1 MHINVNGKGLFT
13 QKFISQNIN
22 THTHTHSL
30 IYIHTSTLQLT
41 SERDDSIPLE
51 PANWDVLKDGY
62 MKRSSSMLDWEE
74 EGEGDSSSLGDSP
87 SSDCPNE
94 EEYT

>member
-1 MHINVNGKGLFT
+1 MNGKGLFT
-13 QKFISQNIN
+13 QKFISQNIS
-22 THTHTHSL
+22 THTLTHSHSL

-51 PANWDVLKDGY
+51 PADWDVLKDGY
-62 MKRSSSMLDWEE
+62 MKRSASILDWEE
-74 EGEGDSSSLGDSP
+74 EGEGDASSLGDSP
-87 SSDCPNE
+87 SSDSPNE